1 MTERW
6 LDVFLDANRV
16 AELADVDGIWRL
28 TYDAAWLARRDSI
41 ALSPHLPLGTEPILD
56 GATRRPL
63 QWFFDNLLPEE
74 ALRTRLAREARVDD
88 ADAFGLLEA
97 YGAESAGALTLLKPG
112 TSFPAGSLVPL
123 DEQGLLQRIRSLPRE
138 TLPNQAPKK
147 MSLAGAQ
154 NKLAVVLKGAEIFE
168 PEGAAPSTH
177 ILKPN
182 HSDADAYP
190 HSAVNEWFTMALAA
204 RLELDVPEVGHR
216 YVPTA
221 ESDGGHEAIYT
232 VRRFDRAESVEGVR
246 RLHAIDGCQALN
258 LDRAYKYS
266 QMTVENLLAMA
277 NLARSRA
284 ATRIKLFRWTVFN
297 VLVANADAHLKNI
310 SFLATPGGYEL
321 SPHYDLVSTG
331 CFDAHGDPAR
341 WREIPMSL
349 RLPGAQ
355 LFAEARADSL
365 VQLGEALQ
373 LRPQVAA
380 RVVEAMRSRVVAEA
394 DALIAQYE
402 ACQFPAS
409 AAILRAGEF
418 RVLRQVRHVVIGEMA
433 QQLAA

>member
-1 MTERW
+1 MTERR
-6 LDVFLDANRV
+6 LDVFLDAVRI
-16 AELADVDGIWRL
+16 AELADVDGIWGL
-28 TYDAAWLARRDSI
+28 TYDATWLERGDAI
-41 ALSPHLPLGTEPILD
+41 PLSPHLPLASEPLID

-112 TSFPAGSLVPL
+112 TSFPAGSLVQL

-138 TLPNQAPKK
+138 TLPHQAPKK

-182 HSDADAYP
+182 HPDADAYP

-204 RLELDVPEVGHR
+204 RLELEVPEVGHR

-232 VRRFDRAESVEGVR
+232 VRRFDRAEGDEGAK

-266 QMTVENLLAMA
+266 QMTVENVLAMA
-277 NLARSRA
+277 NIARSRA

-310 SFLATPGGYEL
+310 SFLATPGGYEF

-349 RLPGAQ
+349 PLPGAK
-355 LFAEARADSL
+355 LFGEARAASL
-365 VQLGEALQ
+365 VQLGEALH
-373 LRPQVAA
+373 LRSQVAA
-380 RVVEAMRSRVVAEA
+380 RIIEAMRSKVVAEA
-394 DALIAQYE
+394 DSLLAEYE
-402 ACQFPAS
+402 ARQFPAS
-409 AAILRAGEF
+409 AAILRAGEL

-433 QQLAA
+433 RQLAP